1 MSGEELTKNLK
12 DGTME
17 GREELQDWKGMGAI
31 QVLFGRITEASE
43 ESSGG
48 CD

>member
-1 MSGEELTKNLK
+1 MSGEEQTKNLK

-17 GREELQDWKGMGAI
+17 GREQLQDWKGMGTI
-31 QVLFGRITEASE
+31 QMLFGRITKYSE